1 MQAKFINPFL
11 NASVNLFK
19 DFLALELVSGKP
31 YLNPGSNKLQEI
43 SAIIGLAGD
52 TTGAVVLSFSRQT
65 ALAIVSRFAGKHYA
79 DVDSE
84 VLNTVGELTN
94 IIAGNAK
101 RELEEYRIDISLPG
115 VITGHTY
122 EINWPKG
129 IPVITIPFTC
139 EFGEF
144 TVNVS
149 MRE

>member
-11 NASVNLFK
+11 NASMNLFK
-19 DFLALELVSGKP
+19 EFLNLDVKGQKP
-31 YLNPGSNKLQEI
+31 FLNPNSNKLDEI

-52 TTGAVVLSFSRQT
+52 TTGAVVLSFSKET
-65 ALAIVSRFAGKHYA
+65 ALKIVSHFAKKQYTEI
-79 DVDSE
+79 DSE
-84 VLNTVGELTN
+84 VLNSVGELTN

-101 RELEEYRIDISLPG
+101 RELEEYRINISLPG
-115 VITGHTY
+115 VIVGHKY

-129 IPVITIPFTC
+129 VPVITIPFTC
-139 EFGEF
+139 EYGGF

>member
-11 NASVNLFK
+11 NASMNLFNE
-19 DFLALELVSGKP
+19 FLGLKIQGEKP
-31 YLNPGSNKLQEI
+31 YLNPNSNKLDEI

-52 TTGAVVLSFSRQT
+52 TRGAVVLSFSRIT
-65 ALAIVSRFAGKHYA
+65 ALKIVSKFADKEYTE
-79 DVDSE
+79 VNNE
-84 VLNTVGELTN
+84 VLNSVGELTN

-101 RELEEYRIDISLPG
+101 RELEDYHIDISLPG
-115 VITGHTY
+115 VIVGHKY

-139 EFGEF
+139 EFGKF

-149 MRE
+149 MKE